1 MARATATRCCSRLD
15 SWEGAKPPRAHQR
28 ERLAR
33 VEWMF
38 GYLGDRRRRVC
49 RVRVHVLFIAVC
61 CESFLRRH
69 ALPPDL
75 CNPQV
80 RTAFDR
86 GEIPGV
92 VAVEPRIVRD
102 VLVDWRASNLPV
114 SARIVSITRARDE
127 NLALL
132 YLRSGVAA
140 APHDARDV
148 AINEAF
154 AEANAVRPGAD
165 VIVYPSDRIV
175 AGASVIAW

>member
-1 MARATATRCCSRLD
+1 M
-15 SWEGAKPPRAHQR
+15 
-28 ERLAR
+28 
-33 VEWMF
+33 
-38 GYLGDRRRRVC
+38 
-49 RVRVHVLFIAVC
+49 
-61 CESFLRRH
+61 
-69 ALPPDL
+69 
-75 CNPQV
+75 

-114 SARIVSITRARDE
+114 SARIVSITRAGDE
-127 NLALL
+127 NLAWL

-154 AEANAVRPGAD
+154 AEANAVRPGVD
-165 VIVYPSDRIV
+165 MIVYPSDRIV